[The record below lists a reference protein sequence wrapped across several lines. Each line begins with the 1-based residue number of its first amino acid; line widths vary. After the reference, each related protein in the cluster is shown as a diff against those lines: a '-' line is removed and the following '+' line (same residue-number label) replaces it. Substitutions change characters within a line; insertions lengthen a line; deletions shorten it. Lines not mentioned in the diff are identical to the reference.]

1 MYSDLNKHK
10 ESIVANPIVRAIS
23 GDASAITR
31 IPDEMTDFDFDK
43 QIKPTDVFQVVDA
56 DASQQNAIMMAKKGV
71 SFVLQGP
78 PGTGKSQTI
87 TNIIA
92 ESLADGKKVLFVSE
106 KMAALD
112 VVHRRLSSA
121 GLADFCLVLH
131 SHKANKRNVLDQL
144 GKVLDLSQKKV
155 KLTDE
160 AYQKLNVLQ
169 ADKDKLNAYAEQV
182 YEKIEPLGKSI
193 YEVNGIVA
201 NLDSYDDYIFDISD
215 IRNVTKEQYNKY
227 SYLLAQ
233 FATTIGKMT
242 DDFKN
247 NPWRECHLT
256 SVSNEFRHDA
266 TSRLNNLL
274 PKLKDF
280 DEKLAEVFV
289 TLHMDVPHTLQNVDQ
304 IIEVLNVIESAQKI
318 PSEWILTDGIQPLF
332 DEITNCIKLK
342 KELISLS
349 DNLADKYKTI
359 HTNES
364 IAELSSA
371 DSLNNTS
378 ALISEKRNL
387 KELVTST
394 KPYSAWNTDVID
406 SVTAL
411 LSQAIETA
419 NEINALKN
427 ELLEVY
433 EPTVFELDYN
443 AILGRI
449 KTEYTSF
456 TKVFK
461 KEYKQDKKAI
471 QLHHKNIVK
480 KISDEEM
487 LSLVEKLRKIDE
499 TRQWYADNAKS
510 LREYFGEDVVD
521 ENTDYTVY
529 QKRIIAF
536 NAINNAIKIIN
547 DMVEIFNHI
556 SDKEQLLQEHYQFLY
571 NGILSDWEAIRSA
584 LNWAISFKDSIS
596 KINVSDYFVKA
607 VCDGNEFIDICKQEN
622 DTLEELKRTISF
634 KYRWFVSN
642 FAHPEIFDTIEL
654 PDLYNRLNACANGLF
669 LLEEWIDF
677 SSAKANCIAGGLSSF
692 IEVIEQHNIP
702 SQDIIP
708 IFKKRFFRLWLD
720 AVLPEYPAVLN
731 FRRKMQEATIDEF
744 TSLDKMQFEIA
755 KARIK
760 SKLINDLPSLEHF
773 TNGVD
778 EISILKRELNK
789 QRRIM
794 PIRRLFK
801 AIPNL
806 LLTLKPCLMMSPL
819 SVSLFLEAETYKF
832 DIVIFDEASQVCT
845 ENAIGAISRAKQ
857 VVIAGDSRQL
867 PPTNFFQAA
876 VSEGDFDTDDDDEFD
891 DSDAYESILDEAN
904 MLPERTL
911 RWHYRSRHESLIAF
925 SNAKIYKNKL
935 ITFPSNIEK
944 VENNGVEYIYVSDG
958 YYDRGGKKGNVIEAN
973 KVADLVFK
981 HFKEQPYRSL
991 GVIAFGEVQQ
1001 QAIETVI
1008 RERRIQNQEF
1018 EPFFS
1023 EDKEEAFFI
1032 KNLENVQGDE
1042 RDTIIFSIGYAKDAA
1057 GVFRM
1062 NFGPLSKS
1070 GGERRLN
1077 VAITRA
1083 KYNVKLVGSIMPT
1096 DIDIDKIS
1104 SEGPKLLR
1112 AYIDFAINGTQVLER
1127 EITESDIVEHD
1138 SPFEE
1143 AVYNF
1148 LDRKGYKLAT
1158 QVGCSGYR
1166 IDMAVKHPT
1175 LSGIYVLGIE
1185 CDGAAYHSAKTA
1197 RERDRL
1203 RQDVLENMG

>member
-1 MYSDLNKHK
+1 M
-10 ESIVANPIVRAIS
+10 
-23 GDASAITR
+23 
-31 IPDEMTDFDFDK
+31 
-43 QIKPTDVFQVVDA
+43 
-56 DASQQNAIMMAKKGV
+56 
-71 SFVLQGP
+71 
-78 PGTGKSQTI
+78 
-87 TNIIA
+87 
-92 ESLADGKKVLFVSE
+92 
-106 KMAALD
+106 
-112 VVHRRLSSA
+112 
-121 GLADFCLVLH
+121 
-131 SHKANKRNVLDQL
+131 
-144 GKVLDLSQKKV
+144 
-155 KLTDE
+155 
-160 AYQKLNVLQ
+160 
-169 ADKDKLNAYAEQV
+169 
-182 YEKIEPLGKSI
+182 
-193 YEVNGIVA
+193 
-201 NLDSYDDYIFDISD
+201 
-215 IRNVTKEQYNKY
+215 TKEQYNKY

-256 SVSNEFRHDA
+256 SVSNEFRHDV

-280 DEKLAEVFV
+280 DEKLAGVLV
-289 TLHMDVPHTLQNVDQ
+289 TLHMDVPHTLQNVEQ
-304 IIEVLNVIESAQKI
+304 IIEVLNVAESAQKI
-318 PSEWILTDGIQPLF
+318 PSEWILTDEIQPLF

-584 LNWAISFKDSIS
+584 LNWAISFKDSVS

-634 KYRWFVSN
+634 EYRWFVSN

-654 PDLYNRLNACANGLF
+654 SDLYNRLNACVNGLF

-731 FRRKMQEATIDEF
+731 FRRKMQEVTIDEF

-911 RWHYRSRHESLIAF
+911 TDRTRRVFFASSSTRLEISKLCAF
-925 SNAKIYKNKL
+925 CSKVCCGY
-935 ITFPSNIEK
+935 FPPDRQSTIRLSA
-944 VENNGVEYIYVSDG
+944 ISD
-958 YYDRGGKKGNVIEAN
+958 
-973 KVADLVFK
+973 
-981 HFKEQPYRSL
+981 
-991 GVIAFGEVQQ
+991 
-1001 QAIETVI
+1001 
-1008 RERRIQNQEF
+1008 
-1018 EPFFS
+1018 FFS
-1023 EDKEEAFFI
+1023 R
-1032 KNLENVQGDE
+1032 L
-1042 RDTIIFSIGYAKDAA
+1042 T
-1057 GVFRM
+1057 
-1062 NFGPLSKS
+1062 PL
-1070 GGERRLN
+1070 RR
-1077 VAITRA
+1077 
-1083 KYNVKLVGSIMPT
+1083 SSME
-1096 DIDIDKIS
+1096 IS
-1104 SEGPKLLR
+1104 
-1112 AYIDFAINGTQVLER
+1112 
-1127 EITESDIVEHD
+1127 
-1138 SPFEE
+1138 
-1143 AVYNF
+1143 
-1148 LDRKGYKLAT
+1148 
-1158 QVGCSGYR
+1158 
-1166 IDMAVKHPT
+1166 
-1175 LSGIYVLGIE
+1175 
-1185 CDGAAYHSAKTA
+1185 
-1197 RERDRL
+1197 
-1203 RQDVLENMG
+1203 

>member
-1 MYSDLNKHK
+1 MDVILEVVMANIDVKYDVWKNKLLDLGKRNRLLNYKDTARSNVKIEYPECGTLYNMIVKEENALVFPFEYDEENSEIEYVSNVETNKNTSDLQKALRNLRNKAKTAIEEQGVNVLYLSFGFLKWTESENSNQSFTSPLVLVPVTLTIESIKSPYTLTLHEDEIVVNPTLVYKLENDFGITLPTFDENGDIDDFLEEVKRSITLKNWSVTKDVGLSLLSFLKINMYSDLNKHK

-43 QIKPTDVFQVVDA
+43 QMKPTDVFQVVDA
-56 DASQQNAIMMAKKGV
+56 DASQQDAIMMAKKGV

-318 PSEWILTDGIQPLF
+318 PSEWILADGIQPLF

-461 KEYKQDKKAI
+461 KE
-471 QLHHKNIVK
+471 
-480 KISDEEM
+480 
-487 LSLVEKLRKIDE
+487 
-499 TRQWYADNAKS
+499 
-510 LREYFGEDVVD
+510 
-521 ENTDYTVY
+521 
-529 QKRIIAF
+529 
-536 NAINNAIKIIN
+536 
-547 DMVEIFNHI
+547 
-556 SDKEQLLQEHYQFLY
+556 
-571 NGILSDWEAIRSA
+571 
-584 LNWAISFKDSIS
+584 
-596 KINVSDYFVKA
+596 
-607 VCDGNEFIDICKQEN
+607 
-622 DTLEELKRTISF
+622 
-634 KYRWFVSN
+634 
-642 FAHPEIFDTIEL
+642 
-654 PDLYNRLNACANGLF
+654 
-669 LLEEWIDF
+669 
-677 SSAKANCIAGGLSSF
+677 
-692 IEVIEQHNIP
+692 
-702 SQDIIP
+702 
-708 IFKKRFFRLWLD
+708 
-720 AVLPEYPAVLN
+720 
-731 FRRKMQEATIDEF
+731 
-744 TSLDKMQFEIA
+744 
-755 KARIK
+755 
-760 SKLINDLPSLEHF
+760 
-773 TNGVD
+773 
-778 EISILKRELNK
+778 
-789 QRRIM
+789 
-794 PIRRLFK
+794 
-801 AIPNL
+801 
-806 LLTLKPCLMMSPL
+806 
-819 SVSLFLEAETYKF
+819 
-832 DIVIFDEASQVCT
+832 
-845 ENAIGAISRAKQ
+845 
-857 VVIAGDSRQL
+857 
-867 PPTNFFQAA
+867 
-876 VSEGDFDTDDDDEFD
+876 
-891 DSDAYESILDEAN
+891 
-904 MLPERTL
+904 
-911 RWHYRSRHESLIAF
+911 
-925 SNAKIYKNKL
+925 
-935 ITFPSNIEK
+935 
-944 VENNGVEYIYVSDG
+944 
-958 YYDRGGKKGNVIEAN
+958 
-973 KVADLVFK
+973 
-981 HFKEQPYRSL
+981 
-991 GVIAFGEVQQ
+991 
-1001 QAIETVI
+1001 
-1008 RERRIQNQEF
+1008 
-1018 EPFFS
+1018 
-1023 EDKEEAFFI
+1023 
-1032 KNLENVQGDE
+1032 
-1042 RDTIIFSIGYAKDAA
+1042 
-1057 GVFRM
+1057 
-1062 NFGPLSKS
+1062 
-1070 GGERRLN
+1070 
-1077 VAITRA
+1077 
-1083 KYNVKLVGSIMPT
+1083 
-1096 DIDIDKIS
+1096 
-1104 SEGPKLLR
+1104 
-1112 AYIDFAINGTQVLER
+1112 
-1127 EITESDIVEHD
+1127 
-1138 SPFEE
+1138 
-1143 AVYNF
+1143 
-1148 LDRKGYKLAT
+1148 
-1158 QVGCSGYR
+1158 
-1166 IDMAVKHPT
+1166 
-1175 LSGIYVLGIE
+1175 
-1185 CDGAAYHSAKTA
+1185 
-1197 RERDRL
+1197 
-1203 RQDVLENMG
+1203 

>member
-1 MYSDLNKHK
+1 MDVILEVVMANIDVKYEVWKNKLLDLGKRNRLLNYKDTARSNVKIEYPECGTLYNMIVKEENALVFPFEYDEENSEIEYVSNVETNKNTSDLQKALRNLRNKAKTAIEEQGVNVLYLSFGFLKWTESENSNQTFTSPLVLVPVTLTIESIKSPYTLTLHEDEIVVNPTLVYKLENDFGITLPTFDENGDIDDFLEEVKRSITLKNWSVTKDVGLSLLSFLKINMYSDLNKHK
-10 ESIVANPIVRAIS
+10 ESIVANSIVRAIS

-31 IPDEMTDFDFDK
+31 IPDEMKDFDFDK
-43 QIKPTDVFQVVDA
+43 QMKPTDVFQVVDA
-56 DASQQNAIMMAKKGV
+56 DASQQDAIMMAKKGV

-121 GLADFCLVLH
+121 GLDDFCLVLH

-182 YEKIEPLGKSI
+182 YERIEPLGKSI

-227 SYLLAQ
+227 SCLLAQ

-256 SVSNEFRHDA
+256 SVSNEFRHDV

-280 DEKLAEVFV
+280 DEKLAGVLV
-289 TLHMDVPHTLQNVDQ
+289 TLHMDVPHTLQNVEQ
-304 IIEVLNVIESAQKI
+304 IIEVLNVAESAQKI
-318 PSEWILTDGIQPLF
+318 PSEWILTDEIQPLF

-529 QKRIIAF
+529 QKRIITF

-584 LNWAISFKDSIS
+584 LNWAISFKDSVS

-634 KYRWFVSN
+634 EYRWFVSN

-654 PDLYNRLNACANGLF
+654 SDLYNRLNACVNGLF

-773 TNGVD
+773 
-778 EISILKRELNK
+778 
-789 QRRIM
+789 
-794 PIRRLFK
+794 
-801 AIPNL
+801 
-806 LLTLKPCLMMSPL
+806 
-819 SVSLFLEAETYKF
+819 YKW
-832 DIVIFDEASQVCT
+832 C
-845 ENAIGAISRAKQ
+845 R
-857 VVIAGDSRQL
+857 
-867 PPTNFFQAA
+867 
-876 VSEGDFDTDDDDEFD
+876 
-891 DSDAYESILDEAN
+891 
-904 MLPERTL
+904 
-911 RWHYRSRHESLIAF
+911 
-925 SNAKIYKNKL
+925 
-935 ITFPSNIEK
+935 
-944 VENNGVEYIYVSDG
+944 
-958 YYDRGGKKGNVIEAN
+958 
-973 KVADLVFK
+973 
-981 HFKEQPYRSL
+981 
-991 GVIAFGEVQQ
+991 
-1001 QAIETVI
+1001 
-1008 RERRIQNQEF
+1008 
-1018 EPFFS
+1018 
-1023 EDKEEAFFI
+1023 
-1032 KNLENVQGDE
+1032 
-1042 RDTIIFSIGYAKDAA
+1042 
-1057 GVFRM
+1057 
-1062 NFGPLSKS
+1062 
-1070 GGERRLN
+1070 
-1077 VAITRA
+1077 
-1083 KYNVKLVGSIMPT
+1083 
-1096 DIDIDKIS
+1096 
-1104 SEGPKLLR
+1104 
-1112 AYIDFAINGTQVLER
+1112 
-1127 EITESDIVEHD
+1127 
-1138 SPFEE
+1138 
-1143 AVYNF
+1143 
-1148 LDRKGYKLAT
+1148 
-1158 QVGCSGYR
+1158 
-1166 IDMAVKHPT
+1166 
-1175 LSGIYVLGIE
+1175 
-1185 CDGAAYHSAKTA
+1185 
-1197 RERDRL
+1197 
-1203 RQDVLENMG
+1203 

>member
-1 MYSDLNKHK
+1 MANIDVKYEVWKNKLLDLGKRNRLLNYKDTARSNVKIEYPECGTLYNMIVKEENALVFPFEYDEENSEIEYVSNVETNKNTSDLQKALRNLRNKAKTAIEEQGVNVLYLSFGFLKWTESENSNQTFTSPLVLVPVTLTIESIKSPYTLTLHEDEIVVNPTLVYKLENDFGITLPTFDENGDIDDFLEEVKRSITLKNWSVTKDVGLSLLSFLKINMYSDLNKHK
-10 ESIVANPIVRAIS
+10 ESIVANSIVRAIS

-31 IPDEMTDFDFDK
+31 IPDEMKDFDFDK
-43 QIKPTDVFQVVDA
+43 QMKPTDVFQVVDA
-56 DASQQNAIMMAKKGV
+56 DASQQDAIMMAKKGV

-121 GLADFCLVLH
+121 GLDDFCLVLH

-182 YEKIEPLGKSI
+182 YERIEPLGKSI

-227 SYLLAQ
+227 SCLLAQ

-256 SVSNEFRHDA
+256 SVSNEFRHDV

-280 DEKLAEVFV
+280 DEKLAGVLV
-289 TLHMDVPHTLQNVDQ
+289 TLHMDVPHTLQNVEQ
-304 IIEVLNVIESAQKI
+304 IIEVLNVAESAQKI
-318 PSEWILTDGIQPLF
+318 PSEWILTDEIQPLF

-529 QKRIIAF
+529 QKRIITF

-584 LNWAISFKDSIS
+584 LNWAISFKDSVS

-634 KYRWFVSN
+634 EYRWFVSN

-654 PDLYNRLNACANGLF
+654 SDLYNRLNACVNGLF

-773 TNGVD
+773 
-778 EISILKRELNK
+778 
-789 QRRIM
+789 
-794 PIRRLFK
+794 
-801 AIPNL
+801 
-806 LLTLKPCLMMSPL
+806 
-819 SVSLFLEAETYKF
+819 YKW
-832 DIVIFDEASQVCT
+832 C
-845 ENAIGAISRAKQ
+845 R
-857 VVIAGDSRQL
+857 
-867 PPTNFFQAA
+867 
-876 VSEGDFDTDDDDEFD
+876 
-891 DSDAYESILDEAN
+891 
-904 MLPERTL
+904 
-911 RWHYRSRHESLIAF
+911 
-925 SNAKIYKNKL
+925 
-935 ITFPSNIEK
+935 
-944 VENNGVEYIYVSDG
+944 
-958 YYDRGGKKGNVIEAN
+958 
-973 KVADLVFK
+973 
-981 HFKEQPYRSL
+981 
-991 GVIAFGEVQQ
+991 
-1001 QAIETVI
+1001 
-1008 RERRIQNQEF
+1008 
-1018 EPFFS
+1018 
-1023 EDKEEAFFI
+1023 
-1032 KNLENVQGDE
+1032 
-1042 RDTIIFSIGYAKDAA
+1042 
-1057 GVFRM
+1057 
-1062 NFGPLSKS
+1062 
-1070 GGERRLN
+1070 
-1077 VAITRA
+1077 
-1083 KYNVKLVGSIMPT
+1083 
-1096 DIDIDKIS
+1096 
-1104 SEGPKLLR
+1104 
-1112 AYIDFAINGTQVLER
+1112 
-1127 EITESDIVEHD
+1127 
-1138 SPFEE
+1138 
-1143 AVYNF
+1143 
-1148 LDRKGYKLAT
+1148 
-1158 QVGCSGYR
+1158 
-1166 IDMAVKHPT
+1166 
-1175 LSGIYVLGIE
+1175 
-1185 CDGAAYHSAKTA
+1185 
-1197 RERDRL
+1197 
-1203 RQDVLENMG
+1203 